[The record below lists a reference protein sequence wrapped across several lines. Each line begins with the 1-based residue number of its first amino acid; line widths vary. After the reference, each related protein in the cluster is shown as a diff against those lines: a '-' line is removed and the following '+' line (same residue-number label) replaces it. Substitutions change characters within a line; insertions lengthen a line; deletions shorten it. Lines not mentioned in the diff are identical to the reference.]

1 MTLILP
7 RFLKLPSYMKI
18 AILST
23 NPELYSTR
31 RLVEAIRQK
40 GHQAVVIDHVKC
52 FVMIEGGNPSIVYKG
67 KAITGIDAVIPR
79 IGTSVNA
86 FGCAVVRQFELMRV
100 FTTVKSQ
107 AILRSRDKLRSMQVL
122 AKSGVDI
129 PKTVFAKNPSQVTEL
144 IQHVGGP
151 PVIIKLLEGTQGV
164 GVVLA
169 ETIKAAKSTIEA
181 FYGLR
186 ANFLIQEFIAE
197 SKGADIRAFV
207 IGNKVVAAM
216 KRQGAEGD
224 FRSNLHRGGEGYRIE
239 LTPEEEHTAVAAAR
253 ALGVKIAGVDLLQSE
268 RGPLVME
275 VNSSP
280 GLRGIEE
287 ISGVDVASLIVAY
300 IEDKIV
306 TDEGDT
312 VGV

>member
-7 RFLKLPSYMKI
+7 RFPKLPSYMKI

-31 RLVEAIRQK
+31 RLVEAIRQR

-67 KAITGIDAVIPR
+67 KVITGIDAVIPR

-86 FGCAVVRQFELMRV
+86 FGCAVVRQFELMKV

-239 LTPEEEHTAVAAAR
+239 LTQEEEDTAVAAAR

>member
-1 MTLILP
+1 M
-7 RFLKLPSYMKI
+7 
-18 AILST
+18 
-23 NPELYSTR
+23 N
-31 RLVEAIRQK
+31 
-40 GHQAVVIDHVKC
+40 
-52 FVMIEGGNPSIVYKG
+52 
-67 KAITGIDAVIPR
+67 
-79 IGTSVNA
+79 
-86 FGCAVVRQFELMRV
+86 
-100 FTTVKSQ
+100 
-107 AILRSRDKLRSMQVL
+107 
-122 AKSGVDI
+122 
-129 PKTVFAKNPSQVTEL
+129 EL
-144 IQHVGGP
+144 IHMVGGP

-169 ETIKAAKSTIEA
+169 ESTKAAKSTIEA
-181 FYGLR
+181 FYGLK
-186 ANFLIQEFIAE
+186 ANFSYSEFIAE

-216 KRQGAEGD
+216 KRQGLEGD
-224 FRSNLHRGGEGYRIE
+224 FRSNLHRGGEGLSIE
-239 LTPEEEHTAVAAAR
+239 LSAEEEHAAIAAAK
-253 ALGVKIAGVDLLQSE
+253 ALGVRIAGVDLLQSE

-287 ISGVDVASLIVAY
+287 VSGIDIASLIVSY